1 MSKKTFRYLFIIA
14 ASIVAAI
21 ALGSS
26 FRSENTDETRRK
38 PLNLNKTLTN
48 EMSDTSDLAGLDKSI
63 TRFMQEWNLQGV
75 SLSIMRNDSLLYAKG
90 YGWADEEKGVRMSPG
105 IILRMASVSKL
116 LTATGIMV
124 LQEQGRLS
132 LRDSVF
138 GPSGILNDTSYTKI
152 IKDKNYYKIT
162 VEDLLRHKGGF
173 KSTYGDPLFQTRT
186 VMMQNRLTTPPDQE
200 TLVKCMIKFPLK
212 FVPGTSQYYSNFG
225 YLLLSMIIEKVS
237 GESYEAF
244 MQQNVLRP
252 AGCTDFHIANNYYK
266 EKYKNETRYH
276 LQSNDEP
283 VLEYNNSGREV
294 PRCYGGNDIRAL
306 SGAGAWV
313 GSTPELARFIA
324 SIDGR
329 PEVPDILSLKS
340 VRAMTEY
347 LDDDT
352 YSLGWNDTHPLK
364 GWTRTGTLSG
374 TSALIK
380 YYPDGECWILITN
393 TSTWKGP
400 GLTRYTAE
408 LFRTLRQRYSEKLP
422 ARDFFWE

>member
-1 MSKKTFRYLFIIA
+1 
-14 ASIVAAI
+14 
-21 ALGSS
+21 
-26 FRSENTDETRRK
+26 
-38 PLNLNKTLTN
+38 
-48 EMSDTSDLAGLDKSI
+48 
-63 TRFMQEWNLQGV
+63 
-75 SLSIMRNDSLLYAKG
+75 
-90 YGWADEEKGVRMSPG
+90 
-105 IILRMASVSKL
+105 
-116 LTATGIMV
+116 
-124 LQEQGRLS
+124 
-132 LRDSVF
+132 
-138 GPSGILNDTSYTKI
+138 
-152 IKDKNYYKIT
+152 
-162 VEDLLRHKGGF
+162 
-173 KSTYGDPLFQTRT
+173 
-186 VMMQNRLTTPPDQE
+186 MMQNRLTTPPDQE

-237 GESYEAF
+237 GESYEEF
-244 MQQNVLRP
+244 MQKNVLRP

-276 LQSNDEP
+276 LQTNDEP

-294 PRCYGGNDIRAL
+294 PRCYGGNNIRAL

-340 VRAMTEY
+340 VRTMTEY

>member
-14 ASIVAAI
+14 AAIVAAI

-26 FRSENTDETRRK
+26 FRSEKTDETRRK
-38 PLNLNKTLTN
+38 PLNLNKNLTN

-237 GESYEAF
+237 GESYEEF
-244 MQQNVLRP
+244 MQKNVLRP

-276 LQSNDEP
+276 LQTNDEP

-294 PRCYGGNDIRAL
+294 PRCYGGNNIRAL

-313 GSTPELARFIA
+313 GSTRSTMRLALFLLVMM
-324 SIDGR
+324 
-329 PEVPDILSLKS
+329 PKQSLKNS
-340 VRAMTEY
+340 E
-347 LDDDT
+347 
-352 YSLGWNDTHPLK
+352 GF
-364 GWTRTGTLSG
+364 
-374 TSALIK
+374 TS
-380 YYPDGECWILITN
+380 
-393 TSTWKGP
+393 P
-400 GLTRYTAE
+400 GIVNVSCKRFKRLMRS
-408 LFRTLRQRYSEKLP
+408 SE
-422 ARDFFWE
+422 

>member
-105 IILRMASVSKL
+105 IIMRMASVSKL

-138 GPSGILNDTSYTKI
+138 GPSGILNDTTFTKI

-186 VMMQNRLTTPPDQE
+186 VMMR
-200 TLVKCMIKFPLK
+200 
-212 FVPGTSQYYSNFG
+212 
-225 YLLLSMIIEKVS
+225 
-237 GESYEAF
+237 
-244 MQQNVLRP
+244 R
-252 AGCTDFHIANNYYK
+252 
-266 EKYKNETRYH
+266 TRK
-276 LQSNDEP
+276 P
-283 VLEYNNSGREV
+283 
-294 PRCYGGNDIRAL
+294 
-306 SGAGAWV
+306 W
-313 GSTPELARFIA
+313 
-324 SIDGR
+324 
-329 PEVPDILSLKS
+329 
-340 VRAMTEY
+340 
-347 LDDDT
+347 
-352 YSLGWNDTHPLK
+352 
-364 GWTRTGTLSG
+364 
-374 TSALIK
+374 
-380 YYPDGECWILITN
+380 
-393 TSTWKGP
+393 
-400 GLTRYTAE
+400 
-408 LFRTLRQRYSEKLP
+408 
-422 ARDFFWE
+422 